1 MHLLRAQVLAVVG
14 AGRDQSVDELVAALR
29 ELADLVA
36 LFAQSAQE
44 AQRGRWGV
52 ETHSVADPGVLGRVA
67 AEYDRQP
74 LLRVG
79 FRSQPCVSGRESGE
93 SAATLPVRNVADRP
107 LHLLLEAEG
116 GSDDPAVELR
126 EGDLHRDV
134 ERREATTA
142 GSPGRPRAGAGD
154 PLDDGNVKVLHPAG
168 RPLVGD

>member
-52 ETHSVADPGVLGRVA
+52 EAHSVAHPGVLGRVA
-67 AEYDRQP
+67 AEYRAQRR
-74 LLRVG
+74 LRAG
-79 FRSQPCVSGRESGE
+79 FRSQPCVGDRESGE
-93 SAATLPVRNVADRP
+93 SAATLPVRNVADPP
-107 LHLLLEAEG
+107 LPLLLEAEG

-126 EGDLHRDV
+126 QGDLHRDV
-134 ERREATTA
+134 ERREATNA
-142 GSPGRPRAGAGD
+142 GGPGHPRAGAGD
-154 PLDDGNVKVLHPAG
+154 RL
-168 RPLVGD
+168 